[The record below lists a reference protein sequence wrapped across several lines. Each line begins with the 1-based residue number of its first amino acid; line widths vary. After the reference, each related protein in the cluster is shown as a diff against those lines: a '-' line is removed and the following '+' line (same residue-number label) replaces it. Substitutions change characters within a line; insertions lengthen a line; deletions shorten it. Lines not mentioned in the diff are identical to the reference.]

1 MHFVRSV
8 FYWASQGCPDALPK
22 GVIAVDLDDTADLS
36 SDVREIGLALTS
48 QGFFDDTC
56 WQVGCTKEDVD
67 LVVKTV
73 EHPKYGQMGHT
84 LSNDQIIPTWMF
96 EQLKSQPGLA
106 VSEHHY
112 LQMECDEVPER
123 FDPSEQDT
131 IRSDR

>member
-1 MHFVRSV
+1 MHFVRSI
-8 FYWASQGCPDALPK
+8 FYWASQGCPDAVPK
-22 GVIAVDLDDTADLS
+22 GVIAVDLEDTADLS

-73 EHPKYGQMGHT
+73 EHSKYGQMGHT
-84 LSNDQIIPTWMF
+84 LSNDQIIPSWQF
-96 EQLKSQPGLA
+96 EQLKSQPGLV

-112 LQMECDEVPER
+112 ADYYCDDCCEECEA
-123 FDPSEQDT
+123 SG
-131 IRSDR
+131 S